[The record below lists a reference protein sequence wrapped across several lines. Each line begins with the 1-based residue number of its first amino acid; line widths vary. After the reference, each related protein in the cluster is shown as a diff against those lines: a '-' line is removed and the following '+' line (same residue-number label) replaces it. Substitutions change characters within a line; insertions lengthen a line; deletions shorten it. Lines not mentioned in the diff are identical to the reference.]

1 MKPFK
6 VIGICGSCKK
16 KQVPLKICGCRGQ
29 PVPIFFCYSCYDYI
43 HALKMNVNYTGDGL
57 KKMNARINNT
67 DLKETVKAVI
77 WQQDPRKMPM
87 VRGP

>member
-43 HALKMNVNYTGDGL
+43 HALKMNVNYTGDGV
-57 KKMNARINNT
+57 KKMNARINNDT
-67 DLKETVKAVI
+67 DYQKIIWEVPRDKLVMVKG
-77 WQQDPRKMPM
+77 K
-87 VRGP
+87 